1 MWLSMLPDISDT
13 LRQGDLLL
21 RAPFPIEK
29 SPPVDSSLNYAVE
42 LKAAIVVEQC
52 CNIQQ
57 QRVVRLARVAQLVVG
72 GDQRRGLEMTDPRQ
86 AIQRTRGEGIIPFP
100 VRQFRLVD
108 PPMLPQRPPKNLYC
122 AQALRTVEYD
132 VISHGPQFG
141 CALRTLPPK
150 ARHLLRTKLA
160 ALIGRAEDEDRE
172 TMTAAGLTPEVL
184 PV

>member
-108 PPMLPQRPPKNLYC
+108 PPMLPECPPKNLYC
-122 AQALRTVEYD
+122 AQLLRTVEYD
-132 VISHGPQFG
+132 GDL
-141 CALRTLPPK
+141 AWLNRLRVARMTPK